1 MTSDLQFTRVKT
13 EDTGLW
19 PHVPQVIRSGA
30 SLSLRYLAISKN
42 ALRKRRQRRGSQQC
56 AQCPGR
62 PPLEMA

>member
-42 ALRKRRQRRGSQQC
+42 A
-56 AQCPGR
+56 
-62 PPLEMA
+62 